1 MHGTGMDAFFSR
13 VERVI
18 KTLLKPDE
26 ESNRRRT
33 DRFYSEAWEELEEY
47 LRTGAERPRAGDGAA
62 GPGGAGGSAGYRQRP
77 QADAQDYRNLELEP
91 GTDFATV
98 KQAYRRLMRTYHPD
112 RYADDP
118 ERQRVATRISAKLNA
133 SFNRIREASEAS

>member
-1 MHGTGMDAFFSR
+1 MDAFFSR

-26 ESNRRRT
+26 ESDRRRS
-33 DRFYSEAWEELEEY
+33 DRLYSEAWEELEEF
-47 LRTGAERPRAGDGAA
+47 LRTGEERPGSAA
-62 GPGGAGGSAGYRQRP
+62 GASGGSGSAGFRERP
-77 QADAQDYRNLELEP
+77 QAAAQDYRNLELEP

-118 ERQRVATRISAKLNA
+118 ERQRVATQISAKLNA